1 MRTILN
7 GVVALCLVGLFVEAK
22 ADLQLQFL
30 GQCELD
36 AKFQFEGT
44 QVGGLSGA
52 VYDPALSKWFVVSDD
67 RGKKGDPRIYEMSFA
82 ASGKDLKAA
91 HRFQCSVK
99 AVHRIHKKAESR
111 WSSWILDMEGIA
123 ILPWGNF
130 LVSTEGDLG
139 QRPRQDSRL
148 LDIKSDGTWVRDF
161 EFPTDY
167 RVEKTG
173 IQKKG
178 NSNNFGPEGL
188 TATADGKKIWAAFE
202 APLVQDAKAKKNFS
216 RWVQF
221 EMLEAWVIRSTAEF
235 LYPLEGKNEGE
246 LFSVRGVSELFW
258 LRDRHILVIER
269 GLQVGLDG
277 VKHSVQVYQV
287 ELPEL
292 NKAGVT
298 PELKKT
304 LVLDLG
310 RLGRPV
316 PNIEGAAWGPEID
329 GQKTV
334 VLVSDNNFM
343 SGVASEFWF
352 FRLAL

>member
-1 MRTILN
+1 MKTILYGI
-7 GVVALCLVGLFVEAK
+7 GVIGLVGFLSVAN
-22 ADLQLQFL
+22 ANVQLQYL
-30 GQCELD
+30 GQCDLD
-36 AKFQFEGT
+36 SKFQFEGSL
-44 QVGGLSGA
+44 VGGLSG
-52 VYDPALSKWFVVSDD
+52 VVFDPALSKWFVVSDD

-82 ASGKDLKAA
+82 GSGKEHKVSHKL
-91 HRFQCSVK
+91 QCSVN
-99 AVHRIHKKAESR
+99 AVHKIRKKTESR
-111 WSSWILDMEGIA
+111 WSGPILDMEGIA

-148 LDIKSDGTWVRDF
+148 LDIKPDGTWVRDF
-161 EFPTDY
+161 EFPEDY

-188 TATADGKKIWAAFE
+188 TASADGKQIWAAFE

-216 RWVQF
+216 RWIQF
-221 EMLEAWVIRSTAEF
+221 EMPEAWVIRSTAEF
-235 LYPLEGKNEGE
+235 LYPLDTKNEGE

-258 LRDRHILVIER
+258 LRDRQILVIER
-269 GLQVGLDG
+269 GLLVGLAG
-277 VKHSVQVYQV
+277 VKHSVQIYQV
-287 ELPEL
+287 ELPES
-292 NKAGVT
+292 NKAGVA

-310 RLGRPV
+310 RLGYTV

-329 GQKTV
+329 GQKTM

-352 FRLAL
+352 FKVTM